1 MTRRTRRAFGLAAV
15 AALALLAVATWQREA
30 SITPTDSSHVSLGG
44 EAEPLVTASGAS
56 QPRPVEPADA
66 EPLPPEDRPLAAI
79 LGPLA
84 ARADAG
90 DRKAACRLGMELLR
104 CEHLQDHAALV
115 APAPAPPDDE
125 DARKAKRNSASVDF
139 LMRELAWIEERLAQC
154 KAVPSTLAREGARYL
169 EQAALAGEPEAMVRY
184 AEGQH
189 WPPSGRGAMAGPSF
203 DRWRRNAPGMMRRAL
218 EAGYPDAAFALM
230 IAYQDD
236 GGFHAALIP
245 DDPEQAAVIGLL
257 YARLYGSQG
266 MEGRLRGMD
275 AASQANA
282 IRQAEAMHRE
292 YFQGRR
298 FSRSGFPYPAFL
310 PPVPGQTTHDFCREP

>member
-1 MTRRTRRAFGLAAV
+1 MMPRIRRALGIAAM
-15 AALALLAVATWQREA
+15 AALALFAVTLWQKEA
-30 SITPTDSSHVSLGG
+30 SMTPSAPSDAFLGG
-44 EAEPLVTASGAS
+44 RGEPLVPAPGTTR
-56 QPRPVEPADA
+56 PRPVEPADA
-66 EPLPPEDRPLAAI
+66 EPLPPEDRPLASL

-104 CEHLQDHAALV
+104 CEHLEHQAALM
-115 APAPAPPDDE
+115 APPPAPPDDQ
-125 DARKAKRNSASVDF
+125 DARKAMRSSASVDF
-139 LMRELAWIEERLAQC
+139 LMREPAWIAERLAQC
-154 KAVPSTLAREGARYL
+154 KAVPTALAGQGARYL

-189 WPPSGRGAMAGPSF
+189 WPPSSRGAMADPSF

-218 EAGYPDAAFALM
+218 KAGYPEAAFALM

-245 DDPEQAAVIGLL
+245 NDPEQAAVIGLL
-257 YARLYGSQG
+257 YARLYGSQS

-275 AASQANA
+275 AASQAIA

-298 FSRSGFPYPAFL
+298 FSGSAYPYPAFL

>member
-1 MTRRTRRAFGLAAV
+1 MMSPRTRLALGFAV
-15 AALALLAVATWQREA
+15 VLALLATALWQGWPQVAPQGPSEA
-30 SITPTDSSHVSLGG
+30 AQVAETDTPLTAPAPAARQKG
-44 EAEPLVTASGAS
+44 ESPDIAI
-56 QPRPVEPADA
+56 
-66 EPLPPEDRPLAAI
+66 LPPEDAPLAGI
-79 LGPLA
+79 IHSLA
-84 ARADAG
+84 ERADAG

-104 CEHLQDHAALV
+104 CEHLQEN
-115 APAPAPPDDE
+115 APRAPTDDG
-125 DARKAKRNSASVDF
+125 DARTAKRSSASVDY
-139 LMRELAWIEERLAQC
+139 LMREPAWIVERLAQC
-154 KAVPSTLAREGARYL
+154 EAVPAALAGEGARYL

-218 EAGYPDAAFALM
+218 EAGYPDAVFALM

-236 GGFHAALIP
+236 ATHHAALIP
-245 DDPEQAAVIGLL
+245 NDPEQAAVIGLL
-257 YARLYGSQG
+257 YARLFGRQG
-266 MEGRLRGMD
+266 MERRLRGMD

-298 FSRSGFPYPAFL
+298 FSGSGFPYPAFL